1 MSILGEKSRT
11 LFVPTFIEY
20 LRCEVT
26 TLADFTQSCLKNNV
40 DPILDVY
47 YDPSVG
53 IGATVGM
60 FVKGMKVS
68 CVTSSR
74 IGVIK

>member
-1 MSILGEKSRT
+1 MQVSILGEKSRT

-26 TLADFTQSCLKNNV
+26 TLKAHNEECLKNNAEPV
-40 DPILDVY
+40 FDVY
-47 YDPSVG
+47 YDPTTG

-60 FVKGMKVS
+60 FIKGMKVS
-68 CVTSSR
+68 FKFES
-74 IGVIK
+74 IY